1 MCVNILKIHSNV
13 LQVVQHHDSMNLRH
27 RILIAVLV
35 SIAVSHDIPTEEYKS
50 YTTTSLLRNTKTTFF
65 LQYDLFFVFKSRYY
79 LGYRLSHMA
88 QHLMTRPSAFTR
100 VHLSM
105 SSGTCMYD

>member
-27 RILIAVLV
+27 RILIAVLG

-50 YTTTSLLRNTKTTFF
+50 YI
-65 LQYDLFFVFKSRYY
+65 LFAIRFVFVFKSRHY